1 MHQLQVNPD
10 GSERLEYTMKGL
22 PVRISTD
29 RLRFSRIMPPP
40 AIGMMILKSW
50 RRWMVRWITL

>member
-29 RLRFSRIMPPP
+29 RLRIFQD
-40 AIGMMILKSW
+40 
-50 RRWMVRWITL
+50 